1 MAKKGDAVIL
11 LDRYL
16 AKQFAMNLFLVL
28 AALLTIYLL
37 IDFFERIDDFVE
49 RGKSLGLAA
58 KYFVFKI
65 PLIIEQLTPIII
77 LLGGIIV
84 LGLLNHHGEILAL
97 KAVGIHTFRIT
108 FPITATAVVCTLLTL
123 AFAEWIVPPTTANT
137 NAIFYEE
144 VRQEKPKG
152 ILRKNRFYYKDE
164 QGFYSFEKHGQNDNR
179 YDFFIFTSWDENY
192 SLDTL
197 LTADSAIWD
206 NGEWTF
212 TNSSIKQKNA
222 AGAYEV
228 TTYAETSF
236 PLSVQPED
244 FFIPEYKINEMS
256 LSQLFSLSRANK
268 GQRGTEAGL
277 KLLERV
283 SFIFLGIP
291 LLMLG
296 LPLLLIA
303 HQKWGR
309 DLSLA
314 IPLSCGLAFG
324 AWGGWSILQSLAK
337 AEVINPHL
345 AAWSIHLV
353 VAAIGTF
360 LILQEKR

>member
-1 MAKKGDAVIL
+1 MNL

-16 AKQFAMNLFLVL
+16 FKQFAKNMVLVM
-28 AALLTIYLL
+28 AALVTIYVL
-37 IDFFERIDDFVE
+37 IDFFERVDDFIE
-49 RGKSLGLAA
+49 NQKSLGLAV
-58 KYFVFKI
+58 KYFVLKI
-65 PLIIEQLTPIII
+65 PLIIEQMTPIII

-108 FPITATAVVCTLLTL
+108 FPITGTALVFTLLIL
-123 AFAEWIVPPTTANT
+123 AFAEFVVPPATAIT
-137 NAIFYEE
+137 NAILYEQ

-152 ILRKNRFYYKDE
+152 ILRKNRFYYNDE
-164 QGFYSFEKHGQNDNR
+164 QGFYSFEKHAQVENR
-179 YDFFIFTSWDENY
+179 FDLFIFVSWDKNY
-192 SLDTL
+192 SLDTF
-197 LTADSAIWD
+197 LTADSAFWN

-212 TNSSIKQKNA
+212 TNSRIKQKTA
-222 AGAYEV
+222 DGKYQV
-228 TTYAETSF
+228 ITYDETSF
-236 PLSVQPED
+236 PLNVQPGD

-256 LSQLFSLSRANK
+256 LSQLYSLKRADK
-268 GQRGTEAGL
+268 GSRGTEAGL
-277 KLLERV
+277 KLLERI
-283 SFIFLGIP
+283 SFVFLGLP

-314 IPLSCGLAFG
+314 IPISCGLAFG
-324 AWGGWSILQSLAK
+324 AWGGWSVLQSLAK

-345 AAWSIHLV
+345 AAWSIHLLI
-353 VAAIGTF
+353 AAIGTF
-360 LILQEKR
+360 LILQEDR

>member
-1 MAKKGDAVIL
+1 MIL

-16 AKQFAMNLFLVL
+16 FKQFSKNLVL
-28 AALLTIYLL
+28 VMATLVTIYVL

-49 RGKSLGLAA
+49 NQKSLGLAA
-58 KYFVFKI
+58 KYFLLKI

-108 FPITATAVVCTLLTL
+108 FPITGTAVVFTLLTL
-123 AFAEWIVPPTTANT
+123 ALAEWIVPPTTAST
-137 NAIFYEE
+137 NAILYEQ

-164 QGFYSFEKHGQNDNR
+164 QGFYSFEKHEQTDNR
-179 YDFFIFTSWDENY
+179 FNYFIFTSWDEDY
-192 SLDTL
+192 SLDTF
-197 LTADSAIWD
+197 LTADSAFWN

-212 TNSSIKQKNA
+212 TNSRIKQKNA
-222 AGAYEV
+222 DGNYQV
-228 TTYAETSF
+228 TTYAETRF
-236 PLSVQPED
+236 PLGVKPGD
-244 FFIPEYKINEMS
+244 FFIPEYKINEIS
-256 LSQLFSLSRANK
+256 ISELFTLSKTNK
-268 GQRGTEAGL
+268 STRGTEAGL
-277 KLLERV
+277 KLLERI

-303 HQKWGR
+303 HHRWGR
-309 DLSLA
+309 DLSIA
-314 IPLSCGLAFG
+314 IPISCGLAFG
-324 AWGGWSILQSLAK
+324 AWGGWSVLQSMAK
-337 AEVINPHL
+337 AEILNPYF
-345 AAWSIHLV
+345 AAWSVHLLI
-353 VAAIGTF
+353 AAIGTF
-360 LILQEKR
+360 LILQEDR